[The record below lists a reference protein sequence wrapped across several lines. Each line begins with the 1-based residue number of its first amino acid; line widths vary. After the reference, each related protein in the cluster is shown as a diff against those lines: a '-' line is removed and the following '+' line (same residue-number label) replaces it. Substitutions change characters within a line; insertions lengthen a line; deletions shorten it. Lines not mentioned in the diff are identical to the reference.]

1 MKRKALKTAAFATA
15 LTLGAALLAT
25 GPTAAHGTGGYGYRG
40 GSGMHGGQMGPG
52 MMGHMGGMMGHMGP
66 GMKGHM
72 GPGMKGHMGPGMMGH
87 MGGMMGHMGAGM
99 MGPGAGGQGG
109 CPYQQAALTEELTV
123 ESVTKFLERRLSHM
137 GNDRLKVGEV
147 KVKDDNTI
155 IAEIVTVDDSL
166 VQRIEFDRKTGQR
179 RQVR

>member
-1 MKRKALKTAAFATA
+1 MKRKALKATVAA
-15 LTLGAALLAT
+15 AALALGSTLLAA
-25 GPTAAHGTGGYGYRG
+25 GPVLAHGPGGQGYQG

-52 MMGHMGGMMGHMGP
+52 MMGHMGGMMGHRGS
-66 GMKGHM
+66 
-72 GPGMKGHMGPGMMGH
+72 
-87 MGGMMGHMGAGM
+87 GM

-123 ESVTKFLERRLSHM
+123 EGVTKILERRLSHM

-147 KVKDDNTI
+147 KVKDDDTI

>member
-66 GMKGHM
+66 GM
-72 GPGMKGHMGPGMMGH
+72 
-87 MGGMMGHMGAGM
+87 
-99 MGPGAGGQGG
+99 MGPGADGQGG

>member
-1 MKRKALKTAAFATA
+1 MKRKTLKVTVAAAALGLGTA
-15 LTLGAALLAT
+15 LAA
-25 GPTAAHGTGGYGYRG
+25 GPGLAHGPGGQDNRS

-52 MMGHMGGMMGHMGP
+52 MMGHMGGMMGHMGS
-66 GMKGHM
+66 
-72 GPGMKGHMGPGMMGH
+72 
-87 MGGMMGHMGAGM
+87 GM
-99 MGPGAGGQGG
+99 MGPGTAGQGG
-109 CPYQQAALTEELTV
+109 CPYHQAALTEELTV

-147 KVKDDNTI
+147 KAKDDKTI
-155 IAEIVTVDDSL
+155 VAEIVTVDDSL

>member
-1 MKRKALKTAAFATA
+1 MKQKTLKIAAFATA
-15 LTLGAALLAT
+15 LTLGATLLAT

-66 GMKGHM
+66 GMMGHM
-72 GPGMKGHMGPGMMGH
+72 GPGMKGHMG
-87 MGGMMGHMGAGM
+87 GM
-99 MGPGAGGQGG
+99 MGPGAGGQGD
-109 CPYQQAALTEELTV
+109 CPYHQAALTEELTV

-147 KVKDDNTI
+147 KAKDDNTI

-166 VQRIEFDRKTGQR
+166 VQRIEFDRKTGRQR
-179 RQVR
+179 PVR